1 MNENFHRGRQLDTKN
16 YGSLAKHKQNK
27 DTNNIYLK
35 EVLMNNRVNK
45 KNDMYCNEKR
55 TTFKRKQSN
64 ERSLNREQ
72 YYTEI
77 IDYNNAMFD
86 GKHFHFKKKWIKKK
100 DYDDFF
106 EKNRRIC
113 DISLKKLQFRNYRFG
128 FSLFFLFLLLGIVIP
143 VLPVFK
149 PLIDAWKTIDN
160 GEHPLKFLKN
170 FTDWIGVENKP
181 YIYIIL
187 FIVLMVILSVM
198 IIIAFYKILSNN
210 EKYKKIK
217 LIMEKNE

>member
-1 MNENFHRGRQLDTKN
+1 MNENFHRGRHLDTKN
-16 YGSLAKHKQNK
+16 YRSLAKRKQNK

-35 EVLMNNRVNK
+35 EVLMNNRVNE
-45 KNDMYCNEKR
+45 KNDIYCNEKR
-55 TTFKRKQSN
+55 TTVNRKQSN
-64 ERSLNREQ
+64 ERLLNRAQ

-86 GKHFHFKKKWIKKK
+86 GKHFHFEKKWIKKK

-128 FSLFFLFLLLGIVIP
+128 FSLFFLFFLLGIIIP
-143 VLPVFK
+143 ALTVFK
-149 PLIDAWKTIDN
+149 PLKDAWDKIN
-160 GEHPLKFLKN
+160 KEQHPLKFLKD
-170 FTDWIGVENKP
+170 FTDWLEVDKKP
-181 YIYIIL
+181 YIYII
-187 FIVLMVILSVM
+187 FFSVLMVILSVM